1 MIPLPA
7 LGLLFN
13 RYTALAALAV
23 AAAWGA
29 YAYRGALIQQG
40 YDQAMAEVRAHAAD
54 TMRELVR
61 ERSRQLDIVKGLQDG
76 YVKQAADVAAFR
88 ERERAAGQRLRE
100 QERDFEARVAAAS
113 ADSLRRYAQAVDG
126 DLGRC
131 ISDVERFAAEAAS
144 CSGAAHT
151 LKGNLDAVTAAPKP

>member
-13 RYTALAALAV
+13 RYTALAALAL

-61 ERSRQLDIVKGLQDG
+61 ERSRQLDIVKGLQDA
-76 YVKQAADVAAFR
+76 YTKQTGDVAAFR
-88 ERERAAGQRLRE
+88 AGQRDAERRLRDE
-100 QERDFEARVAAAS
+100 RRDFEARIAAAS
-113 ADSLRRYAQAVDG
+113 AASLRSYAAAADRDFEG
-126 DLGRC
+126 C
-131 ISDVERFAAEAAS
+131 IGHVERFAAEAAS

-151 LKGNLDAVTAAPKP
+151 LKGNLDAITTAPKP

>member
-13 RYTALAALAV
+13 RYTAMAALAL

-29 YAYRGALIQQG
+29 YTYRAALIQQG

-54 TMRELVR
+54 TLRELVR
-61 ERSRQLDIVKGLQDG
+61 ERSRQLDIVKGLQDAYTQQTG
-76 YVKQAADVAAFR
+76 AVAAFR

-100 QERDFEARVAAAS
+100 QEREFANRLATAS
-113 ADSLRRYAQAVDG
+113 AASLRRYAQAADRDFEG
-126 DLGRC
+126 C
-131 ISDVERFAAEAAS
+131 IGHVERFAAEAAS
-144 CSGAAHT
+144 CSGTAHT
-151 LKGNLDAVTAAPKP
+151 LKGNLDAITTAPAP